1 MFIKSWG
8 EACDEWRNMPQ
19 ELPISY
25 QLLPIHFYILL
36 HLKKAGVDY
45 ANMMAKMTELD
56 VFLIKDAINDLLEAG
71 LIERDSG
78 SAVKRSKARFKKA
91 FEVHKH
97 HTYYRLSRKGELFLR
112 SINEEW
118 VKRYFTKLFSRY
130 DIVHMLAKS
139 SDFQEACKKLG
150 KECETLRNELI
161 LHRFITPSG
170 KKTQFFKLFSA
181 FLEL

>member
-1 MFIKSWG
+1 MSGK
-8 EACDEWRNMPQ
+8 NMPQ
-19 ELPISY
+19 ERSVSY

-36 HLKKAGVDY
+36 HFKKAGVDY

-56 VFLIKDAINDLLEAG
+56 VSLIKDAINDLLEAG

-118 VKRYFTKLFSRY
+118 VKQYFTKLFNGY

-139 SDFQEACKKLG
+139 SDFQEVCKKLG
-150 KECETLRNELI
+150 NPKECETLRNELI

-170 KKTQFFKLFSA
+170 KKTRFFKLLSE
-181 FLEL
+181 FLKL